1 MKIWMKFL
9 AGLMM
14 AILAAAAGG
23 CGPDVPLRQSGETRI
38 VVDDE
43 GTAVR
48 VPSHPKRILSL
59 TSAID
64 TIMLDIVDPDR
75 MAAVNSLDRYE
86 GFSMSWEKARKVKT
100 VLRDYNIETIVKL
113 KPDLVLVPDYS
124 SENVVSSI
132 RGMGIPVVVINSST
146 TVDSTFTIIRKLGEV
161 VNEEAAAEALAAKVE
176 TDLDK
181 VDEMRARI
189 PKGQER
195 STVFLSTMNGYA
207 GTGSLYDNM
216 CPRMGIINAPSAMGL
231 PPRTAFTDE
240 RIVAMDPDYLFLP
253 VYTRRDLAVVERYY
267 HDPAF
272 SGMKSVRSHTILP
285 LKAAYLYTSNQY
297 IGKSMMAI
305 MRAVYPDIF
314 TEEQSESQGGVL

>member
-132 RGMGIPVVVINSST
+132 RGMGIPAVVINSST

-216 CPRMGIINAPSAMGL
+216 CPAWALSMRHLPWACRPALPLRMNASWPWIRTTSSFPSIPGGIWRWWSAITMILPSA
-231 PPRTAFTDE
+231 A
-240 RIVAMDPDYLFLP
+240 
-253 VYTRRDLAVVERYY
+253 
-267 HDPAF
+267 
-272 SGMKSVRSHTILP
+272 
-285 LKAAYLYTSNQY
+285 
-297 IGKSMMAI
+297 
-305 MRAVYPDIF
+305 
-314 TEEQSESQGGVL
+314 